1 MSMLIGL
8 LATVVGI
15 ASFICFIVVVVKQF
29 QDAGPIHGIIGIIT
43 CGIWA
48 LIWGWMNADRLGIK
62 NLMLTWT
69 GLIVLSILLQFM
81 GGAALIMGA

>member
-15 ASFICFIVVVVKQF
+15 ASFVCFIVVVIKQF
-29 QDAGPIHGIIGIIT
+29 QDAGPIHGVIGIIT
-43 CGIWA
+43 CGIWT

-81 GGAALIMGA
+81 GGAAMIMGA

>member
-15 ASFICFIVVVVKQF
+15 ASFICFIVVVIKQF
-29 QDAGPIHGIIGIIT
+29 QDAGPIHGVIGIIT
-43 CGIWA
+43 CGIWT

-81 GGAALIMGA
+81 GGAAMIMGA